1 VSQSPHRTEDL
12 RRTTDEGGAGDK
24 VRFPD
29 PAAAPLGADDEAA
42 GRPATPDRVALAAG
56 HEVGAGSSENAPAA
70 NENPQTRRETWW
82 IYLVVV
88 ALAVGL
94 VAVFLGRG

>member
-1 VSQSPHRTEDL
+1 VSQSPHTTEQL
-12 RRTTDEGGAGDK
+12 RRSADEGGAGDK

-42 GRPATPDRVALAAG
+42 GRPATADRVSLAAG

-88 ALAVGL
+88 AVVIGL
-94 VAVFLGRG
+94 VAAFLARG

>member
-1 VSQSPHRTEDL
+1 VSQTPRTEDL
-12 RRTTDEGGAGDK
+12 RRSADEGAAGDK

-42 GRPATPDRVALAAG
+42 GRPATQDRVALAAG
-56 HEVGAGSSENAPAA
+56 HEIGSGSSENAPAA

-82 IYLVVV
+82 IYLIV
-88 ALAVGL
+88 AAVAIGL
-94 VAVFLGRG
+94 IALFLGRG